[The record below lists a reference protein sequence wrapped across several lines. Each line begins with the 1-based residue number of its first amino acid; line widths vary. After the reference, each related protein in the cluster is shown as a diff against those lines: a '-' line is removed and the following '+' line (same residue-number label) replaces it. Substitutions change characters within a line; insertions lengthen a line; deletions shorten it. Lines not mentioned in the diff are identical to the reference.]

1 MLDEST
7 REDTVIEFSSSSS
20 SLYSS
25 SNILI
30 APRSD
35 DFNERTW
42 WMVDIEMNCKTT
54 TNQGA
59 TPLVKRCMRV
69 YNWDIEK
76 ARKVLLAYQ
85 QFLSL
90 KNQYKDW
97 DSTILSPSIFVD
109 EMWRQHVLDVV
120 NYTHDMMLLCGHMV
134 GYNPDGNE
142 YHNRVKKSMDRI
154 RHISTRNALEA
165 NFPNKY
171 DKEIWEIYE
180 KEDYEEEDWD
190 DTEEEEGES
199 VVLSVPRV
207 IENQCQSTIYNSFA
221 LKDVSCRRSSM
232 ESTLSDLREEE
243 GEVEEDRSSTR
254 LDKDGDIGVAM
265 ISKMM
270 KNRPIPDFDSVD
282 SSESRTSSLMRG
294 CEDDNDESEKKD
306 DNDVSVKSWIDTVL
320 RRSTQHCGDSNQGKA
335 IRRNTM
341 M

>member
-1 MLDEST
+1 MSTKRSFRDLLKFGHKNSHDGSSRKLFGGGNMLDEST

-97 DSTILSPSIFVD
+97 DSTIYHPIYWL
-109 EMWRQHVLDVV
+109 MK
-120 NYTHDMMLLCGHMV
+120 CG
-134 GYNPDGNE
+134 
-142 YHNRVKKSMDRI
+142 
-154 RHISTRNALEA
+154 A
-165 NFPNKY
+165 NMY
-171 DKEIWEIYE
+171 
-180 KEDYEEEDWD
+180 
-190 DTEEEEGES
+190 
-199 VVLSVPRV
+199 
-207 IENQCQSTIYNSFA
+207 
-221 LKDVSCRRSSM
+221 
-232 ESTLSDLREEE
+232 
-243 GEVEEDRSSTR
+243 
-254 LDKDGDIGVAM
+254 
-265 ISKMM
+265 
-270 KNRPIPDFDSVD
+270 
-282 SSESRTSSLMRG
+282 
-294 CEDDNDESEKKD
+294 
-306 DNDVSVKSWIDTVL
+306 
-320 RRSTQHCGDSNQGKA
+320 
-335 IRRNTM
+335 
-341 M
+341 